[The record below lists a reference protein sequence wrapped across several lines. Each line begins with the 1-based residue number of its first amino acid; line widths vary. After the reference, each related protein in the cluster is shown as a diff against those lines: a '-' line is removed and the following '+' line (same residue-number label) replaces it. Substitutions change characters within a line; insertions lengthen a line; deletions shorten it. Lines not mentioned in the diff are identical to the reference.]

1 MYSINKLRK
10 EDYKEY
16 HRKMMIMG
24 DCDPAYPA
32 LNYLADRF
40 ELNMEQRYWIAWL
53 YACCYCV
60 PTVYYIYNEF
70 PDYENVDTR
79 RLDKWWKNNKQK
91 TLFQTDR
98 AKVKNFNKLVD
109 MFESYRS
116 YVSNSQQLCFES
128 IITKDAKESY
138 DKVYNFAEQFHY
150 FGRYS
155 LFLYLESLY
164 NLTNLPIRITGLNL
178 VEAKSSRNGLCYA
191 LGVEDLV
198 VHKDEKI
205 LSKEDY
211 NFLTEELE
219 KLVYELE
226 IENPKLPITY
236 WNVETSLCAYK
247 KLYWKT
253 RYLGYY
259 IDRLQE
265 EISKMEKLVQEGVD
279 WSVMWDFRKEY
290 FNNKYLG
297 ELQGWY
303 GVRNNLMGHYK
314 YNKLNITNSEPEQKY
329 KQKVVFNSIGNI
341 YEL

>member
-1 MYSINKLRK
+1 MYKVNNLRK

-16 HRKMMIMG
+16 HRKMMIIG

-40 ELNMEQRYWIAWL
+40 ELNAEQRYWIAWL

-79 RLDKWWKNNKQK
+79 RLEQWWRNNKHK

-98 AKVKNFNKLVD
+98 AKVKNFNKIVD
-109 MFESYRS
+109 MYESYRS
-116 YVSNSQQLCFES
+116 YVSDSQQLCFES
-128 IITKDAKESY
+128 MITSNPRESY
-138 DKVYNFAEQFHY
+138 DKIYKFAEQFFY

-164 NLTNLPIRITGLNL
+164 NLTGLPIQVTGLNL

-191 LGVEDLV
+191 LGVNDLIIY
-198 VHKDEKI
+198 KDEKT
-205 LSKEDY
+205 LSKKDY
-211 NFLTEELE
+211 EFLTEELD
-219 KLVYELE
+219 KLVYELAE
-226 IENPKLPITY
+226 ENKNLPITY
-236 WNVETSLCAYK
+236 WNIETSLCAYK
-247 KLYWKT
+247 KLYWNT

-265 EISKMEKLVQEGVD
+265 EIIKMEHLVPEGVD
-279 WSVMWDFRKEY
+279 WSIMWDFRKEY
-290 FNNKYLG
+290 FNRKDLG
-297 ELQGWY
+297 ELNGWN
-303 GVRNNLMGHYK
+303 GIRSQMMGHYK
-314 YNKLNITNSEPEQKY
+314 HNKLELTNFDSRPY
-329 KQKVVFNSIGNI
+329 KNKVIFNSIGNI
-341 YEL
+341 YEF